1 MLTRH
6 AIREAAFKTLFALE
20 LNPDGDR
27 DMTYK
32 AALPKNEVAPE
43 YLFDLVNGVLAK
55 RDELDAAIKPEL
67 RSGWTMARLSKPDLV
82 LLRLGLYEIKFED
95 DVPDKV
101 AVNEVLELAKQYSD
115 DSAVKFINGVL
126 GNFVKQE

>member
-20 LNPDGDR
+20 LNPDANR
-27 DMTYK
+27 DLTYK
-32 AALPKNEVAPE
+32 AALPENEVAPE

-55 RDELDAAIKPEL
+55 QDELDAAIKPEL

-95 DVPDKV
+95 DVPAKV

-126 GNFVKQE
+126 GNFVQQ